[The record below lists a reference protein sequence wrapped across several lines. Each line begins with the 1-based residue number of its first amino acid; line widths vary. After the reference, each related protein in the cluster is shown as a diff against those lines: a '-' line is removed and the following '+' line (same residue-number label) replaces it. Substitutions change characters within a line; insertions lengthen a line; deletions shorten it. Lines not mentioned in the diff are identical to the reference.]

1 MSGWSEVP
9 VASTGVVYGRIRCG
23 CFPLVITVSAPQV
36 RLSGRE
42 EDAVILTGGGLR
54 KQLES
59 DDNDLLR
66 EVGAEAYLRGVSP
79 RRVEGLVEALG
90 IASLSKSQVSELAAG
105 L

>member
-1 MSGWSEVP
+1 M
-9 VASTGVVYGRIRCG
+9 
-23 CFPLVITVSAPQV
+23 
-36 RLSGRE
+36 
-42 EDAVILTGGGLR
+42 ILTGGGLR

-79 RRVEGLVEALG
+79 RRVEGFVEALG

-105 L
+105 LSEGGLSGGWPYPRHATSKIGRRRGSDLVIYIRRVVGCTDSRIRR

>member
-1 MSGWSEVP
+1 V
-9 VASTGVVYGRIRCG
+9 IR
-23 CFPLVITVSAPQV
+23 T
-36 RLSGRE
+36 
-42 EDAVILTGGGLR
+42 DGGPR

-59 DDNDLLR
+59 DDSDFLR